1 MRETAQKI
9 PTFLT
14 TVVPVTGGCNM
25 KPKMR
30 GFDDDNYRRKRAK
43 RRGNVFTLRE
53 KGKTDAEVLWSVSA
67 GRALVMTIIVYQL

>member
-1 MRETAQKI
+1 
-9 PTFLT
+9 
-14 TVVPVTGGCNM
+14 M